1 MTELSLQA
9 HTDVERQCGRLYC
22 PNTANQ
28 QANTAYNN
36 ATVSTGDPVTKTS
49 LYIVLGVYLAVN
61 LLGVLATVVFV
72 KNVKVAKER
81 RVEMLRDLVK
91 LLRNPDLL
99 AILVIVTF
107 YTFSNSLI
115 IAIFTNVS
123 LYTSDRFLST
133 CY

>member
-1 MTELSLQA
+1 MTELSLHA
-9 HTDVERQCGRLYC
+9 PTDVERQCGRLYC